1 MVILGHLQALEVN
14 LILNANVA
22 EAPDILMDVP
32 EKHAGYTHSAI
43 TVADL
48 VDAMARV
55 EAAGYRIAE
64 GPVKF
69 LGGHQAIFVRDP
81 NGNVAE
87 FNQPLP

>member
-1 MVILGHLQALEVN
+1 
-14 LILNANVA
+14 
-22 EAPDILMDVP
+22 MDVP
-32 EKHAGYTHSAI
+32 EKRAGYRHSAI

-48 VDAMARV
+48 VDEMARV

-87 FNQPLP
+87 FNRPLP